1 MITLG
6 KNFRNGWANEK
17 KAYVVSPMYPDYFV
31 GRELLEKATKLLTDM
46 PYNPEDRFTRE
57 VGTPE
62 VYTDDA
68 APGYLTPEDEEKA
81 MKLLSQRRASNPE
94 AAGPPW
100 VVDEELL
107 PFYVREEDEEKAM
120 KILDYVSPKA
130 KEKAV
135 ELHAKTEQDEFNK
148 KPKLVNG
155 ANPQFLV
162 VRYGWY
168 AFAFLLEEGD
178 VRGPELNAKAI
189 QICEAMLTLESGGES
204 KYLPGATKVSASG
217 VYVFNGEQWLKIKT
231 IPTR

>member
-1 MITLG
+1 MI
-6 KNFRNGWANEK
+6 
-17 KAYVVSPMYPDYFV
+17 YI
-31 GRELLEKATKLLTDM
+31 GRTGENNRDT
-46 PYNPEDRFTRE
+46 PYAVRE
-57 VGTPE
+57 ERAERYITPE
-62 VYTDDA
+62 IK
-68 APGYLTPEDEEKA
+68 EKA
-81 MKLLSQRRASNPE
+81 MKILSQRRASNPE

-120 KILDYVSPKA
+120 KILTTLPVPVSEMYTREARKAEVYTGPSNTDYVSAEEMKKA
-130 KEKAV
+130 M

-168 AFAFLLEEGD
+168 AFAFLLEAGD

-189 QICEAMLTLESGGES
+189 QICEAMLTLESDGEYKTL
-204 KYLPGATKVSASG
+204 KYHTSYAQQAQRAYRSAHPDTKKA
-217 VYVFNGEQWLKIKT
+217 LKKFIT
-231 IPTR
+231 TR